1 MIRSVFLVEIISFIV
16 VAFLVLQV
24 KFHENYPEQS
34 PEITI
39 IDSGNVDDQSTF
51 ETEIQKIV

>member
-1 MIRSVFLVEIISFIV
+1 
-16 VAFLVLQV
+16 V

-39 IDSGNVDDQSTF
+39 IDSGNVDDQSAF